1 MKLRY
6 VMNYALFYWASMWDY
21 KKDEYETRGEAR
33 WGLRSSKNEEKWHY

>member
-1 MKLRY
+1 MLWIIRY
-6 VMNYALFYWASMWDY
+6 FIEPACGTI